1 MAPPFRP
8 TMLPALL
15 LAACPVVAAGPAASA
30 EPANPLPTS
39 AGPTDPEPTSATA
52 TRPGPGSPEPISL
65 EPTRPE
71 PGEIVVT
78 ARLRSEALRDV
89 PASITVLERQVIELA
104 SLQHFE
110 ELTTLVPN
118 LNWSG
123 EGSRA
128 RYFQLRGI
136 GELEQYEG
144 APNPSVGFIVD
155 DIDLSAIGGAA
166 TLYDVEQ
173 VEVLRGP
180 QGTRYGANALAGLIY
195 VRSAAATTTPEFRVD
210 ATGGSDDTAALG
222 LVAGGA
228 LPGTPLAGRLAIQQY
243 RSDGF
248 RDNAFS
254 GRDDTNGRDE
264 LTLRGKLHWDAGA
277 ATTVDL
283 TLLHVDLDNGYDAF
297 AIDNGLTAYSDKPGQ
312 DAQRT
317 TAAALRIGQ
326 ALGSTAQLT
335 SITSAAGSD
344 IDFGFDADWGNDD
357 FWAPVV
363 YDFTQA
369 FDRRRETFNQE
380 FRLASL
386 PDGQLAGF
394 DWTVGAWW
402 LHLAEDNDRAD
413 RGRYCDPGPCD
424 PDSALDRDVTSHYR
438 ADNVALFGEL
448 SRELVAGTT
457 LALGLRFE
465 NRYADYTD
473 ATTDRL
479 APGNPPPADFDA
491 TDRLWGGELTLRRA
505 FTPDTSAYA
514 RIARGYKAGNV
525 NPSLAGFSDADFP
538 GINGRLQ
545 VDPEY
550 LYNYELGAD
559 LTRDRW
565 RARAAVFH
573 QQRYDLQVRTPA
585 QLVPGDPTTF
595 VFFTDNAERGYSRG
609 LEVEGS
615 WQATTRLQL
624 GAALGLLDTEVTRY
638 NDRPEL
644 EGRDFAH
651 APSYTAALNATWR
664 SEGGWFARVD
674 ATAKDRFYFDYC
686 TVDFATEAADCD
698 FPRSRAYQVVDARVG
713 RERGPWRIEL
723 WARNVFDE
731 RYAVRGFFFGNEPPD
746 FANQT
751 YVRLGD
757 PRHVGVTLSY
767 RLPGAN

>member
-1 MAPPFRP
+1 MPPLLRLFPRVLP
-8 TMLPALL
+8 WPALL
-15 LAACPVVAAGPAASA
+15 LAAAQAIAADREPVAGAAPGVAPTQAFPADARPAAGLPRPPEVTVTAS
-30 EPANPLPTS
+30 L
-39 AGPTDPEPTSATA
+39 
-52 TRPGPGSPEPISL
+52 
-65 EPTRPE
+65 RPE
-71 PGEIVVT
+71 TLAE
-78 ARLRSEALRDV
+78 V
-89 PASITVLERQVIELA
+89 PASITVLDRDTLELA

-110 ELTTLVPN
+110 ELTQLVPN

-155 DIDLSAIGGAA
+155 DIDVSAIGGAA
-166 TLYDVEQ
+166 TLFDVDR

-180 QGTRYGANALAGLIY
+180 QGTRYGANALAGLVYI
-195 VRSAAATTTPEFRVD
+195 RSAAPTGQPELRFE

-228 LPGTPLAGRLAIQQY
+228 LPGTALAGRLALQQY

-248 RDNAFS
+248 RNNAFL
-254 GRDDTNGRDE
+254 GRDDTNDRDE
-264 LTLRGKLHWDAGA
+264 LTLRGKLHWDAGE
-277 ATTVDL
+277 ATAVDL
-283 TLLHVDLDNGYDAF
+283 TVLHVDLDNGYDAF
-297 AIDNGLTAYSDKPGQ
+297 AIDNGFTVYSDKPGQ

-317 TAAALRIGQ
+317 TAASLRVT
-326 ALGSTAQLT
+326 TAAGDAAEFT
-335 SITSAAGSD
+335 SITGAARSD

-357 FWAPVV
+357 FWAPIV

-369 FDRRRETFNQE
+369 FARERATFNQE
-380 FRLASL
+380 FRLASR
-386 PDGQLAGF
+386 PEGRVAGF

-402 LHLAEDNDRAD
+402 LSLDEDNDRQD

-424 PDSALDRDVTSHYR
+424 PDSALDRDVQSRYR
-438 ADNVALFGEL
+438 ADNVAFFGEL
-448 SRELVAGTT
+448 SRAIAAATT
-457 LALGLRFE
+457 LTLGLRLE
-465 NRYADYTD
+465 NRYADYADSTV
-473 ATTDRL
+473 DRL
-479 APGNPPPADFDA
+479 APETPPPASFET
-491 TDRLWGGELTLRRA
+491 TDRLWGGELTLRHD
-505 FTPDTSAYA
+505 FSQGLTGYA
-514 RIARGYKAGNV
+514 RIARGYKAGNF

-538 GINGRLQ
+538 GISSRLQ

-565 RARAAVFH
+565 RLRASVFH

-609 LEVEGS
+609 VELEGT
-615 WQATTRLQL
+615 WQATDRLQL
-624 GAALGLLDTEVTRY
+624 GAALGLLDTEVTQY
-638 NDRPEL
+638 STQPEL

-651 APSYTAALNATWR
+651 APPYTAALNATWR
-664 SEGGWFARVD
+664 SEKGWFARVD

-686 TVDFATEAADCD
+686 TVDFGTEAANCD
-698 FPRSRAYQVVDARVG
+698 FPRSKAYQVVDARVG
-713 RERGPWRIEL
+713 RERGPWRVEL

-731 RYAVRGFFFGNEPPD
+731 TYAVRGFFFGNEPPD
-746 FANQT
+746 FPNET

-757 PRHVGVTLSY
+757 PRQVGVTLGY
-767 RLPGAN
+767 RFTGDN